1 MRYNGMRC
9 NKGGQ
14 MAQNITSKHLPLTEA
29 TFYILLALVT
39 PKHGYAVMQEAEE
52 VSQGTIR
59 LAPGTIYGAFT
70 ALEQAKL
77 ITMVGTEGR
86 RKIYQVT
93 ELGKLVL
100 RDQIHRYQIMIE
112 NAVNQNELWAASTSG
127 EGVS

>member
-1 MRYNGMRC
+1 
-9 NKGGQ
+9 
-14 MAQNITSKHLPLTEA
+14 MAQSTTNKHLPLTEA

-70 ALEQAKL
+70 SLESAKL
-77 ITMVGTEGR
+77 ITMVDTEGR
-86 RKIYQVT
+86 RKIFQVT
-93 ELGKLVL
+93 KLGKQVL
-100 RDQIHRYQIMIE
+100 RDQIHRYQIMLE
-112 NAVNQNELWAASTSG
+112 NAVNKSELWAASTSG

>member
-1 MRYNGMRC
+1 
-9 NKGGQ
+9 
-14 MAQNITSKHLPLTEA
+14 MAQTSTDKHLPLTEA

-52 VSQGTIR
+52 VSQGTIQ
-59 LAPGTIYGAFT
+59 LAPGTIYGALSS
-70 ALEQAKL
+70 LEKSKL

-93 ELGKLVL
+93 ELGKHVL
-100 RDQIHRYQIMIE
+100 RDQIHRYQIMLE
-112 NAVNQNELWAASTSG
+112 NSVNESDLWAANTTE